1 MFLPILIISHFSF
14 PQNGTLRRYGGV
26 YSTQSDG
33 SSDGGYCGTPP
44 RAASLDALDSL
55 AELNLADSPMEPDSQ
70 SRESLLT
77 PKSLMERARMNVGY
91 VFFIIGYESI
101 VLIYWEYT
109 ASKTRNKYA
118 LKPIMHWLLFAC
130 FCYII

>member
-1 MFLPILIISHFSF
+1 MK
-14 PQNGTLRRYGGV
+14 RYGAQI

-55 AELNLADSPMEPDSQ
+55 VDLSLADSPEKSQ

-77 PKSLMERARMNVGY
+77 PKTLMERARMNVGY
-91 VFFIIGYESI
+91 VISI
-101 VLIYWEYT
+101 
-109 ASKTRNKYA
+109 
-118 LKPIMHWLLFAC
+118 F
-130 FCYII
+130 